1 MVRGPLTIFGTPDL
15 LSIFWRDEIDKLS
28 QVVRLKIQKM
38 KVTNCPESEEISID
52 LQVGDHRSLELKSL
66 NYTKVFFVE
75 SKWNFQ
81 FQQSPKTKVVWP
93 QILVDSQKI
102 QFYTLLG
109 FLFPPVLCKF
119 FFRIHFLLNF
129 HCRPFFARRPLHLPD
144 YKPNSLSIFSN
155 RFSTFHHISAF
166 LNS

>member
-1 MVRGPLTIFGTPDL
+1 MLVENPLTIFGTPDL

-75 SKWNFQ
+75 SKWNFN
-81 FQQSPKTKVVWP
+81 FNKDKGKDKDFWVIWEVYAWS
-93 QILVDSQKI
+93 
-102 QFYTLLG
+102 
-109 FLFPPVLCKF
+109 
-119 FFRIHFLLNF
+119 RIFW
-129 HCRPFFARRPLHLPD
+129 
-144 YKPNSLSIFSN
+144 
-155 RFSTFHHISAF
+155 
-166 LNS
+166 

>member
-1 MVRGPLTIFGTPDL
+1 MLVENPLTIFGTPDL

-81 FQQSPKTKVVWP
+81 FQQGACIGSLLWWLVNSYQLTNQKLVTGTKIATMHGVIVVCNRERY
-93 QILVDSQKI
+93 QIADQWD
-102 QFYTLLG
+102 
-109 FLFPPVLCKF
+109 FLWIEVLEEWEIFPDIDL
-119 FFRIHFLLNF
+119 IG
-129 HCRPFFARRPLHLPD
+129 
-144 YKPNSLSIFSN
+144 
-155 RFSTFHHISAF
+155 
-166 LNS
+166 

>member
-1 MVRGPLTIFGTPDL
+1 M
-15 LSIFWRDEIDKLS
+15 
-28 QVVRLKIQKM
+28 VRLKIQKM

-102 QFYTLLG
+102 QFHILLG
-109 FLFPPVLCKF
+109 FVVSPVLCKLF
-119 FFRIHFLLNF
+119 SPPIMIWHPLQHLLKSSNATSTTS
-129 HCRPFFARRPLHLPD
+129 P
-144 YKPNSLSIFSN
+144 IFSRYWN
-155 RFSTFHHISAF
+155 LFQFLISLIF
-166 LNS
+166 L

>member
-1 MVRGPLTIFGTPDL
+1 MLVENPLTIFGTPDL

-38 KVTNCPESEEISID
+38 KVTNCPESEEISIV

-81 FQQSPKTKVVWP
+81 FQQVWP
-93 QILVDSQKI
+93 QPQ
-102 QFYTLLG
+102 
-109 FLFPPVLCKF
+109 P
-119 FFRIHFLLNF
+119 
-129 HCRPFFARRPLHLPD
+129 
-144 YKPNSLSIFSN
+144 
-155 RFSTFHHISAF
+155 
-166 LNS
+166 